1 MPKRRAD
8 DTRPQRR
15 DPVATR
21 KKLLT
26 AARREFAASG
36 LAGARVDEIALRAGV
51 NKQLVYHY
59 FGDKDALY
67 LAVLEWVYEEIRA
80 QERLLNLEGLPPEQ
94 AIKKLIESSF
104 DHLAAHPDFIALLN
118 DENRGGAR
126 HVRGSRKLEAM
137 HSPLVSLVSTILGQ
151 GMKAGIF
158 RKGINPVHLYIS
170 IAGLSY
176 FYFSNTPTLSAI
188 FGKDLSSRTARQA
201 RRKHVVDLVMH
212 SLRPYSTR
220 WLIVAGSRDRLRR
233 RGRKAGARRKER
245 TVFSGDGRSIRSF
258 AIILI
263 VHLAVIVLWQVLVDA
278 FQVPKFIL
286 PSPLATVA
294 TLGSPNYAWLSNLA
308 VTAAEILGGFCL
320 GALVGVML
328 AVMFSWSP
336 LVSLL
341 LLPLFVTLNMIPKV
355 ALGPLFIVWFSY
367 GIFPNILIAFSICFF
382 PILLTTARGLSEV
395 EPDLLDLV
403 KSLRGSRWT
412 LFRKIQLPGALPYVF
427 SGMKVGAILAVAGA
441 IVGEFIASERGL
453 GYLMIQVQSSLDTPA
468 MVMAVVLLTLLG
480 VTLYGF
486 VLGLER
492 MFVVRDIRLQ

>member
-1 MPKRRAD
+1 M
-8 DTRPQRR
+8 
-15 DPVATR
+15 
-21 KKLLT
+21 
-26 AARREFAASG
+26 
-36 LAGARVDEIALRAGV
+36 AGDAG
-51 NKQLVYHY
+51 
-59 FGDKDALY
+59 
-67 LAVLEWVYEEIRA
+67 R
-80 QERLLNLEGLPPEQ
+80 
-94 AIKKLIESSF
+94 
-104 DHLAAHPDFIALLN
+104 
-118 DENRGGAR
+118 
-126 HVRGSRKLEAM
+126 
-137 HSPLVSLVSTILGQ
+137 
-151 GMKAGIF
+151 
-158 RKGINPVHLYIS
+158 
-170 IAGLSY
+170 
-176 FYFSNTPTLSAI
+176 SA
-188 FGKDLSSRTARQA
+188 
-201 RRKHVVDLVMH
+201 
-212 SLRPYSTR
+212 
-220 WLIVAGSRDRLRR
+220 
-233 RGRKAGARRKER
+233 R
-245 TVFSGDGRSIRSF
+245 TV

-263 VHLAVIVLWQVLVDA
+263 VHLAVLVLWQVLVDA

-286 PSPLATVA
+286 PSPLAA
-294 TLGSPNYAWLSNLA
+294 LSTLTSAKYAWLSNLW

-328 AVMFSWSP
+328 AVMFTWSP
-336 LVSLL
+336 LISLL

-468 MVMAVVLLTLLG
+468 MVMAVILLTLLG
-480 VTLYGF
+480 VALYGL

-492 MFVVRDIRLQ
+492 LFVVRDIRLQ